1 MQRTSGF
8 VAGSLWPGFTEP
20 PLHPPGLHRHLTHD
34 LAALHVLSH
43 SLSFGPSP
51 FWSCLFSRRLELLRP
66 LLTSRSSVRCRPFR
80 HKARSPQVSTHSFIA
95 QPPDLRR
102 LSFGHK
108 GFAVSCPLALLD
120 HAFYLVLVHRLA
132 IYGPRF
138 LPTFGHP
145 YAVALP
151 FAHCDQLAGGLA
163 PPRVRP
169 CWAHMKK
176 APGARA
182 HRRLFQPRW
191 STGVRGWAAAATAR
205 SW

>member
-8 VAGSLWPGFTEP
+8 VTGSLWPGFTEP
-20 PLHPPGLHRHLTHD
+20 HPCPPGLHRHLTHD
-34 LAALHVLSH
+34 LTALHILSH
-43 SLSFGPSP
+43 LLSFGPSP
-51 FWSCLFSRRLELLRP
+51 FWLCLISRRLELLRP

-80 HKARSPQVSTHSFIA
+80 RKARSPQVRTHSFIA

-120 HAFYLVLVHRLA
+120 SAFYPVLVHRLA
-132 IYGPRF
+132 IYDPRF

-145 YAVALP
+145 YAVALH

-163 PPRVRP
+163 PPGMRP
-169 CWAHMKK
+169 CWAHKK
-176 APGARA
+176 KGLSP
-182 HRRLFQPRW
+182 F
-191 STGVRGWAAAATAR
+191 R
-205 SW
+205 S

>member
-8 VAGSLWPGFTEP
+8 VAGGLWPGFTEP
-20 PLHPPGLHRHLTHD
+20 PPRPPGLHRHLTHD

-66 LLTSRSSVRCRPFR
+66 LLTSRSSLRCRPFR

-120 HAFYLVLVHRLA
+120 RAFYLVLVHGQA

-169 CWAHMKK
+169 CWAHIKK

-191 STGVRGWAAAATAR
+191 STGVRRWAAAATAR